1 MMEKNMDTI
10 YAPHGLTKEIVEKRE
25 NGKYTLGKQIMGE
38 LASEKPI
45 IAKQKVEKQVADKQM
60 EKYKKIIT
68 VGLMAL
74 CVGFVI
80 ILLKAYLDGK
90 FDSVETFRQ
99 YVAGFGLAAPLFL
112 AAVQA
117 AQVILPVLPGLLGCV
132 VGALMFGSMGGFW
145 CNYIGIS
152 AGSIIAFL
160 LARKYGRGLVSKMF
174 PGEKYENW
182 AKWAA
187 ESKFYTVIL
196 FLGMVLPLFPD
207 DYFCYFTGITKMSTR
222 KFVTIIVLGKP
233 WCILAYCIMAVAAV
247 A

>member
-1 MMEKNMDTI
+1 MNTI
-10 YAPHGLTKEIVEKRE
+10 YAPQGLTKQIVEKRE
-25 NGKYTLGKQIMGE
+25 NGKYTLGKQT
-38 LASEKPI
+38 LEKR
-45 IAKQKVEKQVADKQM
+45 AAEKQAMVKQRVEEQAADKQM
-60 EKYKKIIT
+60 EKYKNIVT
-68 VGLMAL
+68 VGLVAL
-74 CVGFVI
+74 CAAFVVF
-80 ILLKAYLDGK
+80 LLKAYLDGK
-90 FDSVETFRQ
+90 FDSVETFQQ

-132 VGALMFGSMGGFW
+132 VGALMFGCMGGFW

-160 LARKYGRGLVSKMF
+160 LARKYGRGLVNKMF
-174 PGEKYENW
+174 PGEKYEKW
-182 AKWAA
+182 ATWAA

-222 KFVTIIVLGKP
+222 KFVTIIILGKP
-233 WCILAYCIMAVAAV
+233 WCILAYCIMAVAAI

>member
-1 MMEKNMDTI
+1 METI
-10 YAPHGLTKEIVEKRE
+10 YAPQGIKKQIVEKE
-25 NGKYTLGKQIMGE
+25 KNGKYTLGKQIIGE
-38 LASEKPI
+38 HAAEMQ
-45 IAKQKVEKQVADKQM
+45 AMVKQKVEEHATDKRM
-60 EKYKKIIT
+60 EKYKNLVT
-68 VGLMAL
+68 VGLVAL
-74 CVGFVI
+74 CAAFVVV
-80 ILLKAYLDGK
+80 LLKAYLDGK
-90 FDSVETFRQ
+90 FDSVETFQQ

-132 VGALMFGSMGGFW
+132 AGALMFGCMGGFW

-174 PGEKYENW
+174 PGEKYEKW
-182 AKWAA
+182 ATWAA

-222 KFVTIIVLGKP
+222 KFIAIIVLGKP